1 MIASEDCEKIISEYY
16 REIYNYCFAK
26 LRYDHHAAEDCTQ
39 DVFVTF
45 FSKHEKLDTTTNIR
59 IWLYRTADN
68 VIKAF
73 LRKSQINTV
82 SLDDELVQTI
92 PDPSPPPQEE
102 EETGLLDCL
111 TEEERKLVQVYY
123 STDFGDK
130 KQAAASLGMTLP
142 ALYQRIHKIKKK
154 LKAAEEN
161 QNSEP

>member
-16 REIYNYCFAK
+16 REIYSYCFAK

-68 VIKAF
+68 IIKAF
-73 LRKSQINTV
+73 LRKSGVNTV
-82 SLDDELVQTI
+82 SLDDELVQMI
-92 PDPSPPPQEE
+92 PDPTPSQDEE
-102 EETGLLDCL
+102 SSGLLDCL
-111 TEEERKLVQVYY
+111 TDEERKIVQVYY
-123 STDFGDK
+123 SSDFGDK
-130 KQAAASLGMTLP
+130 KKAAASLGMSLP

-154 LKAAEEN
+154 LK
-161 QNSEP
+161 NSEP